1 MYWLARPSTIK
12 PLHHPPKLLTSPTVL
27 LVLPPRLRPPP
38 PALHRVVLPEE
49 GWGAVSRGSPDP
61 GGAGGGFPRL
71 NLPRLSSPPSP
82 TPMAERVSSGPS
94 AHSHRLGRPRALR
107 SEGIHSPPAP
117 AGLQAEHRL
126 RSRRLRGLRTS
137 VSVSASAGAGRC
149 ARRPAGSV
157 RGVCLWRGRCVCEPP
172 PGARRPRRPPRASA
186 PPGPAPGRGLERS
199 VRQGPRPRA
208 VRRPRHPRPR
218 PRPPQASPQRDPSR
232 PLSRLDAA
240 ADTRTLTD
248 TRPPGRGRAGLRRCQ
263 PRPRRRLSPE
273 HALAPGPLT
282 LREPGPTAAPGAF
295 NSWRQTYGG
304 ASRPRCAAPPSARP
318 KTPAA
323 PGLPVP
329 SSGTPPP
336 PLPTPHP
343 QQPAPR
349 SPVLCSTPGNWR
361 SVAGAFPFY
370 RQDN

>member
-1 MYWLARPSTIK
+1 MSSHPASV
-12 PLHHPPKLLTSPTVL
+12 HHPQPCTGWSSP
-27 LVLPPRLRPPP
+27 RR
-38 PALHRVVLPEE
+38 E
-49 GWGAVSRGSPDP
+49 GGVSRGSRDP

-94 AHSHRLGRPRALR
+94 AHSHRLGRPWALR

-117 AGLQAEHRL
+117 AGLLAEHRL
-126 RSRRLRGLRTS
+126 RSRRLRGLRTR
-137 VSVSASAGAGRC
+137 VSARAGRC
-149 ARRPAGSV
+149 ARRPAGLV

-208 VRRPRHPRPR
+208 VRRPRRPR

-248 TRPPGRGRAGLRRCQ
+248 TRPLGRGRAGLRRCQ
-263 PRPRRRLSPE
+263 PRPRRRPSPD
-273 HALAPGPLT
+273 HALAPGPADPAGTRSHRRPPAHSTAGGKLT
-282 LREPGPTAAPGAF
+282 AGRAALGARRPPAPARRHLQPLDFPLPSSGPTA
-295 NSWRQTYGG
+295 
-304 ASRPRCAAPPSARP
+304 
-318 KTPAA
+318 
-323 PGLPVP
+323 
-329 SSGTPPP
+329 
-336 PLPTPHP
+336 PTPHP

-349 SPVLCSTPGNWR
+349 SLVLWSTPGNWR
-361 SVAGAFPFY
+361 SVAAVFPFY